1 MNFVIEIIE
10 MLVQVLVIVL
20 ISKFLLIK
28 LLRAL
33 SKTLNLSAKS
43 AGNITGIA
51 TSVPELLTVSF
62 SAFSGLIDASAFN
75 ILSSN
80 VINTLQYFATIILN
94 RNVKILK
101 KKNILV
107 DLFLVGITIIIPIII
122 LIIRKEN
129 DIWLV
134 PIFILL
140 FFIFSK
146 ISKINH
152 KKHSIKPKEDKEKT
166 QETKNSK
173 KIIYV
178 TLEML
183 GLIAVGILLFIIG
196 NMLSQTLENL
206 CNVFGISQ
214 SIIGIALGFLTS
226 MPELIT
232 FFESQK
238 HHKKNQN
245 KEAGV
250 VEATS
255 NLLTSN
261 MMNLFIIQA
270 IGIVIYF
277 LYKM

>member
-245 KEAGV
+245 KEAGI

>member
-1 MNFVIEIIE
+1 MNLSIEIIQ
-10 MLVQVLVIVL
+10 MLVQVLLIVL
-20 ISKFLLIK
+20 ISKFLLIN

-80 VINTLQYFATIILN
+80 IINTIQYFATIILN
-94 RNVKILK
+94 KNVKILK

-122 LIIRKEN
+122 LIIGKEN
-129 DIWLV
+129 DIWIV

-140 FFIFSK
+140 FFVFSR

-152 KKHSIKPKEDKEKT
+152 KKHSVNSKKDKEKT
-166 QETKNSK
+166 QEITNNK

-178 TLEML
+178 ILEIL

-214 SIIGIALGFLTS
+214 GIIGIILGFLTS

-261 MMNLFIIQA
+261 MMNLFIIQT